1 LMDLIGELV
10 IAEST
15 VLQNPDLKVPGL
27 ELSNFLKAA
36 AQLSKITTELQEAIM
51 SMRMMPL
58 TNTFQKMKRI
68 VFDVSRKLG
77 KDIELEINNGLVS
90 YSYFRWHAAGDI
102 VDERYFDGMVKVAI
116 DLPNTSFLAFTK
128 KFEIV
133 NKYLRSGGVIPENLH
148 IVFSAWG
155 DSFKIKNPYRFPV
168 AYVRFS
174 DDSQNKTIPKEAV
187 ECSGNCTKCLQCWKI
202 KKGESVVFNKH

>member
-1 LMDLIGELV
+1 MSVKISKTNSKLGLIPSVNLIPVVTCRKNCPCVKDCYALKGRYRFPNVKSNHEYNYQRYL
-10 IAEST
+10 S
-15 VLQNPDLKVPGL
+15 NPDGY
-27 ELSNFLKAA
+27 F
-36 AQLSKITTELQEAIM
+36 
-51 SMRMMPL
+51 
-58 TNTFQKMKRI
+58 
-68 VFDVSRKLG
+68 

-133 NKYLRSGGVIPENLH
+133 NKYLRSGGIIPENLH